1 MYRDA
6 WRVHVV
12 AVLAFF
18 AALDSAIES
27 GRQGDGIKATLLV
40 LAALACLG
48 FLVAPLWLR
57 QWAAKRHN
65 GPPGRHASGRVKH

>member
-6 WRVHVV
+6 WRVHVA
-12 AVLAFF
+12 AVLGFF
-18 AALDSAIES
+18 AALNSAIEA

-40 LAALACLG
+40 LAALLCLG

-57 QWAAKRHN
+57 RWAKRHN
-65 GPPGRHASGRVKH
+65 GPPGRHASGRVRD